1 MATRCKICS
10 KAIYPMDP
18 QINLDGSKFH
28 KTCAKCGECGC
39 QITLSNFTKNESN
52 DQTMLL
58 CKIHYFKRFHEGGS
72 YVGGDK
78 YRAKSQRDIQS
89 ALKLDNLSDN
99 LADADV
105 AAQQQEQSAVDNSST
120 DDKIVEE
127 IIPSKVE

>member
-1 MATRCKICS
+1 MATSCKICS

-78 YRAKSQRDIQS
+78 YRTKSQRDIQS
-89 ALKLDNLSDN
+89 ALKLDNLALD
-99 LADADV
+99 DTDV
-105 AAQQQEQSAVDNSST
+105 SAQQEQSAVDNSST
-120 DDKIVEE
+120 DDKIVKDTV
-127 IIPSKVE
+127 PSNVE

>member
-1 MATRCKICS
+1 
-10 KAIYPMDP
+10 MDP

-78 YRAKSQRDIQS
+78 YRTKSQRDIQS
-89 ALKLDNLSDN
+89 ALKLTDN
-99 LADADV
+99 LALDDTDV
-105 AAQQQEQSAVDNSST
+105 AAQQEQSAVDNSSA
-120 DDKIVEE
+120 DDKIASNVE
-127 IIPSKVE
+127 

>member
-1 MATRCKICS
+1 
-10 KAIYPMDP
+10 MDP

-89 ALKLDNLSDN
+89 ALKLDNLSAQDD
-99 LADADV
+99 DADV

-127 IIPSKVE
+127 TIPSKVE

>member
-10 KAIYPMDP
+10 KTIYPMDP

-78 YRAKSQRDIQS
+78 YRTKSQRDIQS
-89 ALKLDNLSDN
+89 ALKLDNLALD
-99 LADADV
+99 DADV
-105 AAQQQEQSAVDNSST
+105 ADQQEQSAVDNSST
-120 DDKIVEE
+120 DDKIVEDTV
-127 IIPSKVE
+127 PSNEE

>member
-1 MATRCKICS
+1 MATSCKICS

-78 YRAKSQRDIQS
+78 YRTKSQRDIQS
-89 ALKLDNLSDN
+89 ALKLDNHALD
-99 LADADV
+99 DTDV
-105 AAQQQEQSAVDNSST
+105 AAQQEQSAVDNSSA
-120 DDKIVEE
+120 DDKIVED
-127 IIPSKVE
+127 IVPSNVE

>member
-1 MATRCKICS
+1 
-10 KAIYPMDP
+10 MDP

>member
-1 MATRCKICS
+1 MATSCKICS

-78 YRAKSQRDIQS
+78 YRTKSQRDIQS
-89 ALKLDNLSDN
+89 ALKLDNLALD
-99 LADADV
+99 DTDV
-105 AAQQQEQSAVDNSST
+105 AAQQEQSAVDNSST
-120 DDKIVEE
+120 DDKIVKDTV
-127 IIPSKVE
+127 PSNVE

>member
-1 MATRCKICS
+1 
-10 KAIYPMDP
+10 MDP

-78 YRAKSQRDIQS
+78 YRTKSQRDIQS
-89 ALKLDNLSDN
+89 ALKLDNLALD
-99 LADADV
+99 DTDV
-105 AAQQQEQSAVDNSST
+105 AAQQEQSAVDNSST
-120 DDKIVEE
+120 DDKIVKDTV
-127 IIPSKVE
+127 PSNVE

>member
-1 MATRCKICS
+1 MATSCKICS

-78 YRAKSQRDIQS
+78 YRTKSQRDIQS
-89 ALKLDNLSDN
+89 ALKLTDN
-99 LADADV
+99 LALDDTDV
-105 AAQQQEQSAVDNSST
+105 AAQQEQSAVDNSSA
-120 DDKIVEE
+120 DDKIASNVE
-127 IIPSKVE
+127 

>member
-1 MATRCKICS
+1 MATSCKICS

-78 YRAKSQRDIQS
+78 YRTKSQRDIQS
-89 ALKLDNLSDN
+89 ALKLDNLAPDDTN
-99 LADADV
+99 V
-105 AAQQQEQSAVDNSST
+105 AAQQEQSAVDNSST
-120 DDKIVEE
+120 DDKIVKDTV
-127 IIPSKVE
+127 PSNVE

>member
-1 MATRCKICS
+1 MATKCKICS

-78 YRAKSQRDIQS
+78 YRTKSQRDIQS
-89 ALKLDNLSDN
+89 ALKLDNLAQDG
-99 LADADV
+99 ADV
-105 AAQQQEQSAVDNSST
+105 AAQQEQSAVDNSST

-127 IIPSKVE
+127 TISSNVE

>member
-1 MATRCKICS
+1 MATSCKICS
-10 KAIYPMDP
+10 NAIYPMDP

-78 YRAKSQRDIQS
+78 YRTKSQRDIQS
-89 ALKLDNLSDN
+89 ALKLDNLAPD
-99 LADADV
+99 DTDV
-105 AAQQQEQSAVDNSST
+105 AAQQEQSAVDNSST
-120 DDKIVEE
+120 DDKIVKDTV
-127 IIPSKVE
+127 PSNVE